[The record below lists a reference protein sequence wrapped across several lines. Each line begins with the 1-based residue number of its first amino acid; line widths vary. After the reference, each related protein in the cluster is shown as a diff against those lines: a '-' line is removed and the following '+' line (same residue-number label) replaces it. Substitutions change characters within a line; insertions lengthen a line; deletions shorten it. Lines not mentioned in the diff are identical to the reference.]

1 MEFTKPELDAI
12 IAGLRYLAEGH
23 QQAGGLPDHITNIMC
38 DVGDHS
44 GLTPEEIHTL
54 ADAFAMM
61 EPYVPTPRYYV
72 FYYGYPILTPGP
84 APGSRSTESQS
95 FATMKEADL
104 AIEELLRAYPAMDSQ
119 KFLVKEIFD

>member
-23 QQAGGLPDHITNIMC
+23 QQAGGLPDHITDIMC

-61 EPYVPTPRYYV
+61 DPYVPTPRYYV

-84 APGSRSTESQS
+84 ARDQS
-95 FATMKEADL
+95 FAAMKEADL

>member
-23 QQAGGLPDHITNIMC
+23 QQAGGLPDHITDIYC
-38 DVGDHS
+38 DAGDHC
-44 GLTPEEIHTL
+44 GLTPKEIHTL

-61 EPYVPTPRYYV
+61 EPYVPTPRYYA
-72 FYYGYPILTPGP
+72 YPILTPGP
-84 APGSRSTESQS
+84 APGSRSTESQN

-104 AIEELLRAYPAMDSQ
+104 AIEELLQTYPAMDSQ